1 MTSPHESLF
10 DSRENAP
17 ERLLTFADRASKKSL
32 LRSHRRKRHLGRT
45 AT

>member
-17 ERLLTFADRASKKSL
+17 ERLLAFADRASQKIVASL
-32 LRSHRRKRHLGRT
+32 ALKET
-45 AT
+45 AFR